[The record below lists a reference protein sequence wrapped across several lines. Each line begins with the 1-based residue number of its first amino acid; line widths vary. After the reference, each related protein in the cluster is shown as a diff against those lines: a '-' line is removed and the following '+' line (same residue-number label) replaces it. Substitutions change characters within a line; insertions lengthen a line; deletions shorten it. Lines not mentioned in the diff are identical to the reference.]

1 MLEILRYENKRLKE
15 MFISGEVK
23 VGDIVVW
30 SSLAEAK
37 GNGGRPYYELLG
49 EECPGLF
56 HSKLSC
62 STKPGGRLSLYR
74 VGTVY
79 CNAFGSEVQIRK
91 ATEEEKELFVDACLN
106 VLRTHMLQ
114 DSTGEILFWGPEKY
128 AKIFWCLVRYNLISQ
143 KEVKELNKELSQ
155 IHRRELRK
163 IGRTSL
169 LKLAKD
175 TYGD

>member
-1 MLEILRYENKRLKE
+1 MLEIVRYEKKRLKE

-23 VGDIVVW
+23 VGDIVVC
-30 SSLAEAK
+30 SCPADAN

-49 EECPGLF
+49 EECPDLF

-91 ATEEEKELFVDACLN
+91 TTEEEKVLFVDACLG

-114 DSTGEILFWGPEKY
+114 DSNGEILFGALINTLKSFG
-128 AKIFWCLVRYNLISQ
+128 ASLDIIISQ
-143 KEVKELNKELSQ
+143 KDVKELNKELSQ
-155 IHRRELRK
+155 IHRQELRK